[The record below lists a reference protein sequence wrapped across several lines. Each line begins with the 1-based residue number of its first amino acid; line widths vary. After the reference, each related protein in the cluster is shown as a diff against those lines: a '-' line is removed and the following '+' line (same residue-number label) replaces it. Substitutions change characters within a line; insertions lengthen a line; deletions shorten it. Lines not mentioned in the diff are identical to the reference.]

1 MKKVLSVRNNRIYLY
16 TVMVYMVLSV
26 FIYWDRTLDI
36 MNTTV
41 FAFSYQY
48 GFMPRGVL
56 GTVLWL
62 YDAIVPF
69 DAISYNTIYFISKI
83 ATAVYFIMI
92 LWFIVAVMSRCNEKH
107 LTSAKGIMAV
117 LVLISVPMFLT
128 ADDFGRLDVY
138 LMILTIFS
146 LILIIYEKAEWLII
160 PAVTLATL
168 IHEGFVFMNINIILV
183 LLLYKCITKP
193 DKRKKYIII
202 LAFTFIIPSIVFLY
216 CEFFSHN
223 FGMDVFNECL
233 DVATKVS
240 KDNMPHKEVLLHEIL
255 GINVADMEIQY
266 RIWNFEDTP
275 IFLVLFSPY
284 IAFMVYAFRKYAKTA
299 TEKPATTRA
308 DNSTVPTT
316 TDKPAVSVGVE
327 KFITFIILV
336 GPLTLLPEIVL
347 KVDYGRYVFSILFYY
362 LAIFT
367 VLVAIRD
374 ARMEQTVAAIK
385 VAILRHKLIAI
396 VGFLALFIF
405 TPIRGFRICDVVTA
419 LAELIFGKMG

>member
-1 MKKVLSVRNNRIYLY
+1 MKKALSVRNNRIYLY
-16 TVMVYMVLSV
+16 CVMAYMVLSV

-62 YDAIVPF
+62 YDSVVPF
-69 DAISYNTIYFISKI
+69 DAISYNTIYFFSKI
-83 ATAVYFIMI
+83 VTAVYFVVI
-92 LWFIVAVMSRCNEKH
+92 LWFIVAVMSRCNEQQ
-107 LTSAKGIMAV
+107 LISAKGIMAV

-128 ADDFGRLDVY
+128 GDDFGRLDVY

-168 IHEGFVFMNINIILV
+168 IHEGFVFMNLNIILV
-183 LLLYKCITKP
+183 LLLYKCIIKP

-202 LAFTFIIPSIVFLY
+202 LAFTFIIPSIIFLY

-240 KDNMPHKEVLLHEIL
+240 KDNMPHKEVLFHEIL
-255 GINVADMEIQY
+255 GADVSGMEVNY
-266 RIWNFEDTP
+266 RIWNYEDAS
-275 IFLVLFSPY
+275 IFIVLFSPY
-284 IAFMVYAFRKYAKTA
+284 IVFMVYAFRKFVKTA
-299 TEKPATTRA
+299 ATA
-308 DNSTVPTT
+308 V
-316 TDKPAVSVGVE
+316 DKFV
-327 KFITFIILV
+327 TFIVLA
-336 GPLTLLPEIVL
+336 GPLTLLPEIIL
-347 KVDYGRYVFSILFYY
+347 KVDLGRYVFAILFYY

-367 VLVAIRD
+367 VLVALQD
-374 ARMEQTVAAIK
+374 VRMEQTVAGIK
-385 VAILRHKLIAI
+385 SAILRHKWISI
-396 VGFLALFIF
+396 IGVLALFIF

-419 LAELIFGKMG
+419 LAELIFGKLG